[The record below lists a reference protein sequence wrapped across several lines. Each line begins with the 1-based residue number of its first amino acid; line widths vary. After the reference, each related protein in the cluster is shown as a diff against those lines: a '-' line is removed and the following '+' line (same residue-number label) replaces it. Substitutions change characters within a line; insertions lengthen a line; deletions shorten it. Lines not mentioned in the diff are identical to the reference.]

1 MNTGLKPVDDFLR
14 GFSGR
19 QKLMLAAAA
28 LAVAGVIW
36 LFTALL
42 ARPPYAVLYKGL
54 SPSDQQTL
62 MQRLAAANVSFQI
75 SPDGTTLSVPASQV
89 DRVRMQMAAQ
99 GLPRTGQMGWE
110 IFDKPN
116 WVGSDFD
123 DQVNYQRAL
132 EGELER
138 SILTLDDVA
147 AVRVHLVLPKQS
159 LFADEQRPAK
169 ASVVVRPRNG
179 QMRPEE
185 AVAIRRLVAGAV
197 EDLKPEDVTVI
208 DADGDVLLAP
218 GQDSL
223 PGAAQTLQAQLT
235 QKLLAILTP
244 IVGANAVHANVN
256 IQYDPSTREISDT
269 TYNPQGVILA
279 ATEKSSESM
288 NGGGVSGLPG
298 SASNVPG
305 PQAGAPGSK
314 NKAAAGAPTPGEIRQ
329 RESDTY
335 AISHQ
340 ETHEVDPAGR
350 IQRITAA
357 IVVDDIL
364 TAQTVNGKTVETRQ
378 ARSPQQLQQISD
390 LAKAAIGFDA
400 QRGDQVVVEN
410 LPFEQPAAS
419 MPAAPGVLER
429 VQQVGNRFS
438 SELHYLA
445 LLVLFLLA
453 YLLLVRPLFRMVTS
467 AAQRAPQPALAAAAG
482 QRPLAGESTANLPEP
497 APEAK
502 RIEQIRTQIAENVR
516 REPDN
521 SSRLIR
527 QWIRGGGEEPQ
538 G

>member
-19 QKLMLAAAA
+19 QKLMMAVAA

-42 ARPPYAVLYKGL
+42 AQPPYAVLYKGL
-54 SPSDQQTL
+54 SPSDQQMLT
-62 MQRLAAANVSFQI
+62 QRLAAANVSFQI

-208 DADGDVLLAP
+208 DADGDVPLAP

-223 PGAAQTLQAQLT
+223 PGAAQGLQAQLT
-235 QKLLAILTP
+235 QKLLAILAP

-256 IQYDPSTREISDT
+256 VQYDPSTREISDT
-269 TYNPQGVILA
+269 TYNPQGVVLA

-288 NGGGVSGLPG
+288 NAGGASGLPG

-314 NKAAAGAPTPGEIRQ
+314 NKAAASAPAPGEIRQ

-364 TAQTVNGKTVETRQ
+364 ATQTVNGKSVKVRQ

-410 LPFEQPAAS
+410 LPFEQPAAAT
-419 MPAAPGVLER
+419 PAAPGVLER

-467 AAQRAPQPALAAAAG
+467 AAQRAPQPVLAAVAG
-482 QRPLAGESTANLPEP
+482 PRPLVGESAANLPEP

-516 REPDN
+516 REPDS

-527 QWIRGGGEEPQ
+527 QWIRGGSEESQ

>member
-19 QKLMLAAAA
+19 QKLMMAVAA

-42 ARPPYAVLYKGL
+42 AQPPYAVLYKGL
-54 SPSDQQTL
+54 SPSDQQMLT
-62 MQRLAAANVSFQI
+62 QRLAAANVSFQI

-208 DADGDVLLAP
+208 DADGDVPLAP

-223 PGAAQTLQAQLT
+223 PGAAQGLQAQLT
-235 QKLLAILTP
+235 QKLLAILAP

-256 IQYDPSTREISDT
+256 VQYDPSTREISDT
-269 TYNPQGVILA
+269 TYNPQGVVLA

-288 NGGGVSGLPG
+288 NAGGASGLPG

-314 NKAAAGAPTPGEIRQ
+314 NKAAASAPAPGEIRQ

-364 TAQTVNGKTVETRQ
+364 ATQTVNGKSVKVRQ

-410 LPFEQPAAS
+410 LPFEQPAAAT
-419 MPAAPGVLER
+419 PAAPGVLER

-467 AAQRAPQPALAAAAG
+467 AAQRAPQPVLAAVAG
-482 QRPLAGESTANLPEP
+482 PRPLAGESAANLPEP

-516 REPDN
+516 REPDS

-527 QWIRGGGEEPQ
+527 QWIRGGSEEPQ